1 MNLTPQLVLGG
12 LLSEAW
18 VRSIQSYSRSLE
30 YYHIRVRN
38 GIQPSTPLYDLFN
51 VERQNV
57 FLTVGNLLYIVIT
70 LCLFVFMKKRKS
82 GFRLRWVLVVY
93 DAANVLL
100 ASYVA
105 LSIIQYKY
113 RYGGLLLCNSIAN
126 DLEGVKLSQVFVL
139 FYLQKYFEFFDTW
152 FFILRKSTRQ
162 VTFLHL
168 FHHSSITVV
177 VGSILPFDYN
187 GDMYLPIF
195 LNSANHTMI
204 YLHYLLA
211 TLGIKSFWV
220 RGISYV
226 VSEHDIMLLRY
237 FLSTCVAP
245 F

>member
-1 MNLTPQLVLGG
+1 MNLKPPFVLGG

-18 VRSIQSYSRSLE
+18 VRSIQSYNRSLE
-30 YYHIRVRN
+30 YYHLRVRN
-38 GIQPSTPLYDLFN
+38 GIQPSTPIYDLFN
-51 VERQNV
+51 VEKQHV
-57 FLTVGNLLYIVIT
+57 FLTLGNLFYIIIT

-82 GFRLRWVLVVY
+82 GYRLRWILVVY

-113 RYGGLLLCNSIAN
+113 RYGGLLLCNSITN
-126 DLEGVKLSQVFVL
+126 DSEGVKISQVFVL
-139 FYLQKYFEFFDTW
+139 FYLQKYFEFLDTW
-152 FFILRKSTRQ
+152 FFILRRSTRQ

-220 RGISYV
+220 SCI
-226 VSEHDIMLLRY
+226 
-237 FLSTCVAP
+237 
-245 F
+245 